1 LRRLVRAGPGWSL
14 FVRWFRSAGV
24 RSWIAGRLKED
35 FYFWVVGENMT
46 YAKRLQA
53 WMLGLAVTASFPAL
67 AEPEVLGRSVEHQL
81 NLQTPVTKIGQE
93 IYDLHTWMMVVC
105 VVIFVAVFGVM
116 FYSVFKHRRS
126 LGHKAATFHE
136 STAVEIAWTVV
147 PFLIVIGMALPATKT
162 VVAMKDTSNAD
173 VTIKAT
179 GMQWKW
185 GYDYLKGEGEGI
197 SFLSNLSTPRSQV
210 GAPGL
215 APTEKRG
222 ENYLIEVDNEVV
234 VPVDKK
240 VRIVLTA
247 NDVIHAWWIPAF
259 GVKQDA
265 IPGFVRDTWF
275 RAEKIGTFRGNC
287 AELCGKEHAF
297 MPIVV
302 KVVSAEDYT
311 AWVAG
316 KQKEMAA
323 LADDPAKVWT
333 IDELKTKGEKV
344 YTTNCVVCHQ
354 ATGKGVPGAFAS
366 LDGSPVVN
374 GPKAEQINV
383 LLNGKHSGK
392 FPSEMP
398 SWKQLSDS
406 DIAAVIT
413 YTRNNW
419 SNKAAENIVQ
429 PAEILA
435 ARK

>member
-1 LRRLVRAGPGWSL
+1 
-14 FVRWFRSAGV
+14 
-24 RSWIAGRLKED
+24 
-35 FYFWVVGENMT
+35 MT
-46 YAKRLQA
+46 YAKRLHA
-53 WMLGLAVTASFPAL
+53 LMLGLAISASIPAM
-67 AEPEVLGRSVEHQL
+67 AAPEVQGRPVDYQL
-81 NLQTPVTKIGQE
+81 NLQAPVTKIASE
-93 IYDLHTWMMVVC
+93 VYDLHNWMMIVC
-105 VVIFVAVFGVM
+105 LVIFVAVFGVM

-126 LGHKAATFHE
+126 LGHKPATFHE

-185 GYDYLKGEGEGI
+185 GYDYLNGEGAGI
-197 SFLSNLSTPRSQV
+197 SFLSSLSTPRSQV
-210 GAPGL
+210 GEPGVAPDGK
-215 APTEKRG
+215 AT
-222 ENYLIEVDNEVV
+222 ENYLMEVDNEVV
-234 VPVDKK
+234 VPVNKK
-240 VRIVLTA
+240 IRIVLTA
-247 NDVIHAWWIPAF
+247 NDVIHAWMIPAF
-259 GVKQDA
+259 AVKQDA

-275 RAEKIGTFRGNC
+275 KAEKIGTYRGQC

-302 KVVSAEDYT
+302 KVVSDADYS

-323 LADDPAKVWT
+323 LADDPSKVWT

-344 YTTNCVVCHQ
+344 YAANCVACHQ
-354 ATGKGVPGAFAS
+354 ASGKGVPGAFAA
-366 LDGSPVVN
+366 LDGSAVVN
-374 GPKAEQINV
+374 GPRDAQIAV
-383 LLNGKHSGK
+383 LLNGQNTGKH
-392 FPSEMP
+392 PSAMP
-398 SWKQLSDS
+398 SFKQLSDS

-413 YTRNNW
+413 YTRNSW

-429 PAEILA
+429 PAEVLA